1 MLPLNEFS
9 IGNIVLST
17 NHSSIARGKWIDVVT
32 KEPIDNVTSNIKEE
46 EGTL

>member
-17 NHSSIARGKWIDVVT
+17 NHSSIAHGKWIDVVT
-32 KEPIDNVTSNIKEE
+32 KEPIDYVTSSIKEKQ
-46 EGTL
+46 GTL